1 MRFNDAESGVYWTA
15 SAQDSQICYT
25 CPVKMHAES
34 SMGKVVVRTCDGK
47 VYPGFSRKE
56 DVGDDKV
63 KIITRDGKEKFFAT
77 DELKGLFFVKDF
89 KGDPEYDPV
98 KFLNRNSVKASVW
111 VHVEFEDGEVI
122 EGMVR
127 DHMSLLFSSGFYLW
141 PSDEDN
147 NNGLIYIVKKA
158 IRDFEILSAE

>member
-1 MRFNDAESGVYWTA
+1 
-15 SAQDSQICYT
+15 
-25 CPVKMHAES
+25 
-34 SMGKVVVRTCDGK
+34 MGKVVARTLDGK

-56 DVGDDKV
+56 NVGDDNV
-63 KIITRDGKEKFFAT
+63 TIITRDGKEKSFSL

-98 KFLNRNSVKASVW
+98 TFLSKNSVKASVW

-127 DHMSLLFSSGFYLW
+127 DHKSLLFSTGFYLW

-147 NNGLIYIVKKA
+147 NNGLIYVVKSA
-158 IRDFEILSAE
+158 IRDFEILSIE